1 MIKLMHT
8 IVVFAHPFDFHE
20 FAEADRTAN
29 LVMWRKTMVVSGDDP
44 GTKIVI
50 ERETEMHGRKRRE
63 EAVRGRKNARSTFS
77 ITEFMCKTISSN
89 YFQRLLANADPV
101 IAVEVVQRNGADH
114 RVNAKR
120 KPVAL

>member
-77 ITEFMCKTISSN
+77 ITEFIYLC
-89 YFQRLLANADPV
+89 
-101 IAVEVVQRNGADH
+101 
-114 RVNAKR
+114 AKQFHLIIFNDYL
-120 KPVAL
+120 PTQIP